1 MKSKILLF
9 KALFVLFAASVNAQT
24 FKSPN
29 AKDIALFPQQNEF
42 RNTLNLSGVWKFK
55 LDSLGIGEKQGWFNG
70 LKDYRSI
77 AVPGSWND
85 QFDDTHDYLGLTWYE
100 IETYIPEGW
109 KGQRIFIRVGAATYA
124 AKIWINGVPLGQH
137 EGGQL
142 PFAFEINPLVK
153 WKANNRITIQVENIL
168 KPTRVPTGGAVQTS
182 FFHNTPA
189 TNYDF
194 FPYSGLNRPVWLYTI
209 PAKAAIN
216 DVVIKTGFTG
226 TDGTMDVK
234 VKLDGAA
241 AEGQVIV
248 SGDGKNI
255 KMPVRFAS
263 GSGTATVKI
272 PGVRLWSPD
281 DPFLYTVEV
290 SLKQAGKTV
299 DRYVTQTGVRT
310 ITATSKQVLLN
321 GKPIFLKGFGK
332 HEDFFISGRGTALPV
347 MIKDFSL
354 MKWIGAN
361 SFRTSHYPYDEEY
374 MNMADR
380 EGFLVIDEIPAVGL
394 YFHGDTAALKL
405 RQAQCKK
412 DIEELINRD
421 KNHPSVI
428 MWSVANEPFG
438 SAAFQV
444 QSTATPTAN
453 SGTERGMACLG
464 ELIQT
469 VKKKDP
475 TRLATFVGVM
485 GGPSSWLT
493 LGDVVCI
500 NRYWGWYIG
509 GGNIPGAIKGISNE
523 LDETYK
529 LTQKPI
535 MLTEF
540 GADANI
546 PGHTEQPKMYT
557 EEYQRDL
564 IKAYLDV
571 ADSKDFVF
579 GMHVWCFADFKT
591 AAAGMRPGAMNYK
604 GVFTRD
610 RQPKLSAFYLRSRW
624 NPAAK

>member
-1 MKSKILLF
+1 MTLKH
-9 KALFVLFAASVNAQT
+9 ALYSLVFLLFAAMANGQS
-24 FKSPN
+24 FKAPDP
-29 AKDIALFPQQNEF
+29 KYIALFPQQNDF

-55 LDSLGIGEKQGWFNG
+55 KDSLEIGEKEKWFNG
-70 LKDYRSI
+70 LTNSRSI

-85 QFDDTHDYLGLTWYE
+85 QFEEFSDYVGIAWYE
-100 IETYIPEGW
+100 TNTYIPAGW
-109 KGQRIFIRVGAATYA
+109 KNQRIFIRVGAATYA
-124 AKIWINGVPLGQH
+124 AKIWINGRPLGQH

-142 PFAFEINPLVK
+142 PFAFELNPLVK
-153 WKANNRITIQVENIL
+153 WNANNRITIQVENIL
-168 KPTRVPTGGAVQTS
+168 KPSRVPTGGAVQTS

-194 FPYSGLNRPVWLYTI
+194 FPYSGLNRAVWLYTI
-209 PAKAAIN
+209 PVKTSIN
-216 DVVIKTGFTG
+216 DVVIKTGFQG
-226 TDGTMDVK
+226 SEGIMEVK

-241 AEGQVIV
+241 ADGEVTV
-248 SGDGKNI
+248 SGNRKSI
-255 KMPVRFAS
+255 TMPVHFKT
-263 GSGTATVKI
+263 GSGVALIKI
-272 PGVRLWSPD
+272 PNVRLWSPD
-281 DPFLYTVEV
+281 DPFLYTVV
-290 SLKQAGKTV
+290 VKVKQNDKVV
-299 DRYVTQTGVRT
+299 DRYVSETGVRT
-310 ITATSKQVLLN
+310 ISTTNKEVLLN

-332 HEDFFISGRGTALPV
+332 HEDFTIFGRGTALPV
-347 MIKDFSL
+347 MVKDFAL
-354 MKWIGAN
+354 MKWAGAN

-380 EGFLVIDEIPAVGL
+380 EGILVIDEIPAVGL
-394 YFHGDTAALKL
+394 YFHGDTVALKL

-444 QSTATPTAN
+444 QSTATPDVN
-453 SGTERGMACLG
+453 SGTARGMIALG

-469 VKKKDP
+469 AKKKDP
-475 TRLATFVGVM
+475 TRPATFVGVM
-485 GGPSSWLT
+485 GGPPSWLT

-500 NRYWGWYIG
+500 NRYWGWYVG
-509 GGNIPGAIKGISNE
+509 QGNIPGAAKMIGNE

-529 LTQKPI
+529 ATQKPI

-540 GADANI
+540 GADANLT
-546 PGHTEQPKMYT
+546 GHFDTPKPYS

-571 ADSKDFVF
+571 ADSKDYVF

-591 AAAGMRPGAMNYK
+591 AAAQMRPGAINYK

-610 RQPKLSAFYLRSRW
+610 RKPKMSAYYLRSRW
-624 NPAAK
+624 NKQAK